1 VKLAACAIA
10 VLGAVSG
17 TALLLPGHASTAQA
31 DNVAKPAVS
40 RLDVSAARAA
50 GTALLHPDGA
60 PLRSAAAPSGGRP
73 NAAAGT
79 PRTAVPASN
88 LGRAGSA
95 AHGGSPSAIATA
107 PSTPTPTGS
116 VPLGP
121 AVVPSGPDLRSI
133 IRSTSAGS
141 LLKLQASTYVLH
153 DFDSHLMGADLG
165 TDGLAGAGIG
175 KTVIEMAPRSSTKAS
190 DVPTAA
196 YSTNQLYLLS
206 TIGGT
211 PGLSGFTVKATDQ
224 GHLYNGVRI
233 GHATNARIHDVR
245 IESVPGNN
253 SFPPGETFVLND
265 WRTTGSVYDDITID
279 GGGVAAAGFGVNSS
293 SDITINRSTFT
304 GTAHSSGGAF
314 WQSKDITLND
324 VSIVDNR
331 SGLNFERDTGT
342 IVLNRPTFSGN
353 RLYDLQFG
361 SDRGGAHVVITD
373 PRLTPGQKIRINAP
387 LTYRGG
393 TNDQRHG
400 DIHVIVGGVDRTS
413 ELVQFL

>member
-1 VKLAACAIA
+1 MTLAACAIA
-10 VLGAVSG
+10 VLGAVTG
-17 TALLLPGHASTAQA
+17 AALLLPGRPSTAQA
-31 DNVAKPAVS
+31 DNLATPTAL
-40 RLDVSAARAA
+40 RGDASATRDAAA
-50 GTALLHPDGA
+50 GSLSPNGA
-60 PLRSAAAPSGGRP
+60 PHRSVAATPLRGSHPSTAAPSSTVAP
-73 NAAAGT
+73 
-79 PRTAVPASN
+79 AV
-88 LGRAGSA
+88 SA
-95 AHGGSPSAIATA
+95 AHGASTSAVATTT
-107 PSTPTPTGS
+107 STPTPARS
-116 VPLGP
+116 GP
-121 AVVPSGPDLRSI
+121 RAAAVVTTGPDLRSI
-133 IRSTSAGS
+133 ISGTAAGS
-141 LLKLQASTYVLH
+141 LLKLHASTYVLH
-153 DFDSHLMGADLG
+153 DFDAQLMGANLG
-165 TDGLAGAGIG
+165 TDGLEGAGIG
-175 KTVIEMAPRSSTKAS
+175 KTVIEMAPRSSTKAG

-211 PGLSGFTVKATDQ
+211 PGLSGITVRATDQ

-233 GHATNARIHDVR
+233 GHATDARIRDLR
-245 IESVPGNN
+245 IESIPGSN

-342 IVLNRPTFSGN
+342 IALNRPTFSGN

-361 SDRGGAHVVITD
+361 SDWGGAHVVITD
-373 PRLTPGQKIRINAP
+373 PKLAPGQRIRINAP

-393 TNDQRHG
+393 TNDQKHS